1 MKQVIQRLVSV
12 IDQCA
17 ARTSA
22 LPLESVALLPAHCG
36 RFSMTCLEKLFKLCS
51 CDNQQPQES
60 SRVVVSRISI
70 AILIGRC
77 KAILHHFADAEREVG
92 ETSVPQMTTDE
103 VVFVL
108 RELAKLVLHPVTAD
122 ALHIPLYRREESK
135 SNHLQTSESGHASTG
150 SFQVH
155 QKSWDRGHLLLLY
168 TSLCELVTTRVLAV
182 TLLLQPPLQLV
193 GSQLGL

>member
-1 MKQVIQRLVSV
+1 
-12 IDQCA
+12 
-17 ARTSA
+17 
-22 LPLESVALLPAHCG
+22 
-36 RFSMTCLEKLFKLCS
+36 
-51 CDNQQPQES
+51 
-60 SRVVVSRISI
+60 VSRISI
-70 AILIGRC
+70 TILIGRC

-150 SFQVH
+150 SFKVH
-155 QKSWDRGHLLLLY
+155 QKSWDRGHLVLLY
-168 TSLCELVTTRVLAV
+168 TSLCELVTTR
-182 TLLLQPPLQLV
+182 
-193 GSQLGL
+193 

>member
-1 MKQVIQRLVSV
+1 
-12 IDQCA
+12 
-17 ARTSA
+17 
-22 LPLESVALLPAHCG
+22 
-36 RFSMTCLEKLFKLCS
+36 
-51 CDNQQPQES
+51 
-60 SRVVVSRISI
+60 VSRISI
-70 AILIGRC
+70 TILIGRC

-150 SFQVH
+150 SFKVH
-155 QKSWDRGHLLLLY
+155 QKSWDRGHLVLLY